1 MVDTCGMFPITLRI
15 MQQFAS
21 HPQRAVIVALIVF
34 AITIPCIANGD
45 NYLWPLPASREL
57 TSGFCQWRSGHWHS
71 GIDIRTFGKTGYKV
85 SAIAGGH
92 VWRVRTG
99 WRGYGKSLY
108 LKLDDGRIAVYAHL
122 EKFTPEI
129 DRYVQEQQLAQRR
142 YQVDLYPLEGRFRF
156 KAGETVAVS
165 GKSGGAAPH
174 LHFEIRARDEN
185 PLSPLTFYP
194 DLVDDLSPVIR
205 KISFRSLSPTQ
216 SRVDGHTGVTEVPL
230 LRGKGNLTSSD
241 TCTVYGPVGVEIDC
255 VDKRSNT
262 SRSYAVSRIEM
273 FVDSYETALFVTNY
287 DTLSFDRWGEVNLE
301 LNYTR
306 SLKGDNF
313 VHNLYQFSGTNPPLV
328 NDHTWNKGW
337 IEAGASENGIGIG
350 PGVHTLLFRVYDQSG
365 NVSRASVIIDLRCP
379 PAFDGH
385 SEVAGSLC
393 SDHSNV
399 VRHEVALLDQ
409 ATGTFAPYLPG
420 ENASAFG
427 DYIDGDINLLAQFRD
442 LTQRLVLY
450 SIFTD
455 DGARFDHLVRVSE
468 TGVPIPAPTAGLG
481 ADVLSPS
488 RLESRYDPL
497 QLDTRKLADFWDAK
511 SRTARSV
518 CFVLPVMFDTA
529 DSLVLVDPSEI
540 SIPETFFGQYGTP
553 IVAGGNGSSAH
564 NVKFPGAEFILE
576 KGDLLG
582 ASAVRVDTATISVT
596 DYGMAKAI
604 ILGPADLLLNDW
616 IDIGVPSVECES
628 AARCH
633 LYSVTE
639 DGGVSFVSSSLDSNS
654 VLHAKVSR
662 LVSYAVLSDTVGP
675 RIWQVTPGDGGR
687 VNSSRP
693 KISFK
698 LDDALSGIED
708 DTSIEITVDGIWAI
722 PEYDTA
728 SKWMVTYSS
737 QDLDPGNHVL
747 RIHVR
752 DRAGN
757 ETAYSSSFRY
767 VKGSGQR

>member
-1 MVDTCGMFPITLRI
+1 MVDTCGMFPIILEV

-21 HPQRAVIVALIVF
+21 HPQRSVVVALIVF
-34 AITIPCIANGD
+34 AIAIPCIANGD

-57 TSGFCQWRSGHWHS
+57 TSGFCQWRSGHWHA

-85 SAIAGGH
+85 SAIADGH

-99 WRGYGKSLY
+99 WRGYGKALY
-108 LKLDDGRIAVYAHL
+108 LKLDDGRVAVYAHL

-156 KAGETVAVS
+156 KAGETVAIS
-165 GKSGGAAPH
+165 GKSGGTAPH

-194 DLVDDLSPVIR
+194 DLVDDRSPVIR
-205 KISFRSLSPTQ
+205 KIFFRSLSPTQ
-216 SRVDGHTGVTEVPL
+216 SRVEGRTGVTEVPL
-230 LRGKGNLTSSD
+230 IRGKGDLTSSD
-241 TCTVYGPVGVEIDC
+241 KFTVYGPVGVEIDC
-255 VDKRSNT
+255 VDKRPNT

-306 SLKGDNF
+306 SLKGDKF
-313 VHNLYQFSGTNPPLV
+313 VHNVYQLTGTNPPLV
-328 NDHTWNKGW
+328 NDVSWNKGW
-337 IEAGASENGIGIG
+337 VEAGVSDNGVSLG
-350 PGVHTLLFRVYDQSG
+350 PGAHTLLFRVYDQSG
-365 NVSRASVIIDLRCP
+365 NISRASVAIDLRCP
-379 PAFDGH
+379 PASRSL
-385 SEVAGSLC
+385 SEAAGSRC
-393 SDHSNV
+393 NDHSNV
-399 VRHEVALLDQ
+399 VRHEVALFDQ
-409 ATGTFAPYLPG
+409 AAGTFVPNLSG

-427 DYIDGDINLLAQFRD
+427 DYIDGDISLLSQFRD
-442 LTQRLVLY
+442 LTQRTVLY
-450 SIFTD
+450 SVFTD
-455 DGARFDHLVRVSE
+455 DGARFDRLVRVSE
-468 TGVPIPAPTAGLG
+468 TGVPIPAPTTGIG

-497 QLDTRKLADFWDAK
+497 QLDTRKLVNFWDEQ
-511 SRTARSV
+511 SRAARSV
-518 CFVLPVMFDTA
+518 CLMLPVKFDAA
-529 DSLVLVDPSEI
+529 DSLILVDAAEI
-540 SIPETFFGQYGTP
+540 STPETFFGQYGTP
-553 IVAGGNGSSAH
+553 IVVGGNGSSAH
-564 NVKFPGAEFILE
+564 NVKFPGAEFILG
-576 KGDLLG
+576 KGDLPG
-582 ASAVRVDTATISVT
+582 ASAVIIDTASVLVK
-596 DYGMAKAI
+596 DYGMVKAI

-616 IDIGVPSVECES
+616 IDISIPSVECENE
-628 AARCH
+628 ARCH
-633 LYSVTE
+633 LYSLSE
-639 DGGVSFVSSSLDSNS
+639 DGGASFVSSNFDSNS

-675 RIWQVTPGDGGR
+675 RIRQVTPGDGGR

-698 LDDALSGIED
+698 LDDALSGIEN
-708 DTSIEITVDGIWAI
+708 DTSIEITVDGVWAI
-722 PEYDTA
+722 PEYDPA

-737 QDLDPGNHVL
+737 QNLKPGNHVL

-767 VKGSGQR
+767 VKGSGKR